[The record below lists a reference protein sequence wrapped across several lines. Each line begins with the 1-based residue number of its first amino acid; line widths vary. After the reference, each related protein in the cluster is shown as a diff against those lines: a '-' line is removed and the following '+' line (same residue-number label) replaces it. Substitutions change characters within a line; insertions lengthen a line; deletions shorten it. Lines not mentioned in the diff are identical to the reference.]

1 MIRVSFFFKFCQV
14 CLGIGSKQKV
24 LKETTPFETFRKT
37 DLDIYMKCTSFA
49 GGMFGI
55 FEEDLVIKYG
65 VSTFIVSLSV
75 SQQNAM
81 LMIGLL
87 EILFQFGVIIII
99 LQKIRILYKVIR
111 DVLYVCD
118 TRFTTV
124 PYYLK

>member
-1 MIRVSFFFKFCQV
+1 
-14 CLGIGSKQKV
+14 
-24 LKETTPFETFRKT
+24 
-37 DLDIYMKCTSFA
+37 MKCTSFA

-55 FEEDLVIKYG
+55 FEEDLVLKYG

-75 SQQNAM
+75 SKQTAM

-87 EILFQFGVIIII
+87 EILFQFGVII

-111 DVLYVCD
+111 DILHVCN